1 MRALS
6 NVHKVI
12 VAVVCLVLGH
22 AVSAQSYL
30 GQTIKQVNLREGPG
44 TDYQVLRSL
53 PQGSQ
58 LFVVVDQVEN
68 DFYPVVDIGSNVE
81 GFVHRSFV
89 KLIKILEENR
99 EGVFTPTGRTSSN
112 LAELEIYNRTE
123 LTLTLKLD
131 EKTYTF
137 RPHERTTLKVEPR
150 RYSYRASAPGVLPDF
165 GSETIDSGTAYSWE
179 FYIVTR

>member
-1 MRALS
+1 MRALP
-6 NVHKVI
+6 NVHRVI
-12 VAVVCLVLGH
+12 VTVVCLVLGH
-22 AVSAQSYL
+22 AVIAQSYL

-131 EKTYTF
+131 EETYTF
-137 RPHERTTLKVEPR
+137 RPHERTTLQVQPR

>member
-1 MRALS
+1 ML
-6 NVHKVI
+6 VTCMVI
-12 VAVVCLVLGH
+12 GH
-22 AVSAQSYL
+22 SAIAQSYL
-30 GQTIKQVNLREGPG
+30 GQTTKQVNLREGPG
-44 TDYQVLRSL
+44 TEYQILRSL
-53 PQGSQ
+53 PQGNQ
-58 LFVVVDQVEN
+58 LFVVIDEVEN

-81 GFVHRSFV
+81 GYVHRSFV
-89 KLIKILEENR
+89 KLIRILEENR

-123 LTLTLKLD
+123 LILTLKMD
-131 EKTYTF
+131 EQTYTF
-137 RPHERTTLKVEPR
+137 SPHERTTLKVQPR